1 VSYQVN
7 EMIHVNEVIVAED
20 ASGLQDV
27 KVDPEEVDMPNPS
40 TIQKQVDEDA
50 YDLVEAD
57 NVVGELEDDFEFE
70 FV

>member
-1 VSYQVN
+1 
-7 EMIHVNEVIVAED
+7 MILYKVIQHTSED